1 VSEPVLS
8 RVGAAAGVLTVI
20 LTFVGFGLH
29 GGLPDSATA
38 GAVRSYV
45 DHISASQA
53 GIGNYLELLGYV
65 FFLVFAAFL
74 YVVARAQN
82 PDQLNWL
89 AVLALV
95 AATAY
100 VALSAASIAGQQV
113 MVEWAKAGTDQRTV
127 LGIYILDVEA
137 FTLSFELAALF
148 LAGIGLALLSTRGM
162 LRLLGL
168 AALVVAAIVFLS
180 GLIGAASISSGINQ
194 LGFLLFILWTL
205 IAGIYLLIRPPRLA
219 TAASRVLQ

>member
-1 VSEPVLS
+1 
-8 RVGAAAGVLTVI
+8 VLTVI

-45 DHISASQA
+45 DHISANQA
-53 GIGNYLELLGYV
+53 GIGNYLELVGYV
-65 FFLVFAAFL
+65 FFLAFAAFL
-74 YVVARAQN
+74 YVVARAPN
-82 PDQLNWL
+82 PDQPNWL

-100 VALSAASIAGQQV
+100 VALSAAAIAGQQA
-113 MVEWAKAGTDQRTV
+113 MVEWAKAGTDQRAV

-148 LAGIGLALLSTRGM
+148 LAGIGLPLLSMRGM
-162 LRLLGL
+162 LRFFGL
-168 AALVVAAIVFLS
+168 AALVVAAIVFFS

-194 LGFLLFILWTL
+194 LGFLLFMLWTL
-205 IAGIYLLIRPPRLA
+205 IAGVYLLIRPPRLGS
-219 TAASRVLQ
+219 AASVLQ